1 MKAMMGFTFPDVAE
15 EFGRSSFQETH
26 SIRDFQCNFIYHTI
40 PKGFREK
47 F

>member
-1 MKAMMGFTFPDVAE
+1 MKAMMGFTFPDVTE
-15 EFGRSSFQETH
+15 EVWGTTFKTH

-40 PKGFREK
+40 QGFREK